1 MKRLVLGAATLALLS
16 GIAMAAPA
24 EAATLTHSER
34 AAIAHAHRHLNV
46 LKVRVRA
53 DGHVSLWERM
63 RVRAAEAHLK
73 ALAYKYR
80 HN

>member
-1 MKRLVLGAATLALLS
+1 MKRLVLSTATLALLS

-34 AAIAHAHRHLNV
+34 VAIANAHKHLNV
-46 LKVRVRA
+46 LKSRVRA
-53 DGHVSLWERM
+53 DGHVNLWERI
-63 RVRAAEAHLK
+63 RVRAAEARLR
-73 ALAYKYR
+73 ALVYKYR